1 MNESLQRMR
10 FRNYLVWMA
19 FMLILAGGSLKSL
32 AQKPFFKPSDLIVT
46 GVYYYPE
53 HWDSTQWDRDLGNIA
68 AMGFEF
74 VHYAEFAWVM
84 VEPQEGKFTFA
95 WLDKAVDLAA
105 KHGLKVIMCT
115 PTPTPP
121 AWLATAHPE
130 IFLWDENFVSQ
141 MHGARQ
147 NVSVCNE
154 LYRRYTA
161 AYVNALAEH
170 YGHDGRIMGWQVD
183 NEPYAPEDFSPAA
196 DQKFRAWLK
205 NKYQT
210 IDNLNLHWGAAFWGM
225 NYNDFEQVRCF
236 NPSHG
241 GSSPHAYLDFKRFSA
256 DMQAEFLNLQA
267 DIIRKHSDGKQWITT
282 NYTGSQKGADAR
294 RSTSLDFP
302 SYTMYPI
309 RVNNSNDPLSFRLGD
324 PKFMNYANAF
334 YRPVNGVTGVMELQP
349 GQVNWGE
356 INPQPQPGAVRMWL
370 YHAWAAGSDFACTY
384 RYRQPLY
391 GSEQYH
397 AGIVGT
403 DGVTPSQGGLEYSQF
418 MKEIIALR
426 KLYDSNSHLP
436 TDLQHRKTAILWNH
450 ENWWDLDFQKQTSQ
464 WNTFNHMSK
473 YLDAALSCGA
483 PVDMIG
489 EKDNF
494 SAYKMLIAPAYQL
507 VDSMLVDRLADYVQQ
522 GGNLVLTC
530 RTAQKNR
537 DGQLWQGPWAYPILK
552 LIGAKI
558 DFFDLMMPETKGT
571 VKMNGKMY
579 PWNNWGDVL
588 SPDAGTSSP
597 AVYANQFYA
606 GKSAV
611 VSRKLGKGTVTYVG
625 IDSEDGL
632 FEKDVLKSVYQKA
645 GISTDNLPKGIYVFW
660 RQGFNVA
667 VNYSSADYTLT
678 IPAGAHLLVGEKILK
693 PASVAVWK

>member
-1 MNESLQRMR
+1 MHTTRLRSCFIILTTIV
-10 FRNYLVWMA
+10 LVT
-19 FMLILAGGSLKSL
+19 IVIKKTD
-32 AQKPFFKPSDLIVT
+32 AQKSYFNPANLITT

-53 HWDSTQWDRDLGNIA
+53 HWDSTQWDRDLKNIA
-68 AMGFEF
+68 SMGFEF

-84 VEPQEGKFTFA
+84 VEPEEGKFTFG
-95 WLDKAVDLAA
+95 WLDKAVELAA
-105 KHGLKVIMCT
+105 KHGLKVVMCT

-121 AWLATAHPE
+121 AWLATSHPD
-130 IFLWDENFVSQ
+130 IFQWDQNFFPQ
-141 MHGARQ
+141 LHGARQ
-147 NVSVCNE
+147 NVSTCSEV
-154 LYRRYTA
+154 YRK
-161 AYVNALAEH
+161 YVRTYVTEQAKH
-170 YGHDGRIMGWQVD
+170 YGSDKRVMGWQVD
-183 NEPYAPEDFSPAA
+183 NEPYAPEDFSPEA
-196 DQKFRAWLK
+196 DAKFRIWLK

-210 IDNLNLHWGAAFWGM
+210 IENLNLHWGAAFWGI
-225 NYNDFEQVRCF
+225 NYSDFNQIRCF

-241 GSSPHAYLDFKRFSA
+241 GSSPHANLDYKRFCA

-267 DIIRKHSDGKQWITT
+267 DIIRKYSEVNQWITT

-294 RSTSLDFP
+294 LSTSLDFP

-309 RVNNSNDPLSFRLGD
+309 RMNSSDDPLSFRLGD

-403 DGVTPSQGGLEYSQF
+403 DGVTPSQGGLEYRQF
-418 MKEIIALR
+418 MREINELR
-426 KLYDSNSHLP
+426 NLYDKNAPLP
-436 TDLQHRKTAILWNH
+436 EKLQHRKIAILWNH
-450 ENWWDLDFQKQTSQ
+450 ENWWDIDFQKQTSQ

-483 PVDMIG
+483 PVDLIS

-494 SAYKMLIAPAYQL
+494 SDYKVLIAPAYQL
-507 VDSMLVDRLADYVQQ
+507 VDSILVDRWTKYAEN
-522 GGNLVLTC
+522 GGYLVLTC
-530 RTAQKNR
+530 RTGQKDR
-537 DGQLWQGPWAYPILK
+537 DGQLWQGPWASPILK

-558 DFFDLMMPETKGT
+558 DFFDLMMPETKGV
-571 VKMNGKMY
+571 VKMNGKEY
-579 PWNNWGDVL
+579 AWNNWGDVL
-588 SPDAGTSSP
+588 SPNAGTTSL
-597 AVYANQFYA
+597 AEYTNQFYA

-611 VSRKLGKGTVTYVG
+611 ISRKFGKGTVTYIG
-625 IDSEDGL
+625 IDSEDGV
-632 FEKDVLKSVYQKA
+632 FEKEVLKSVYTTA
-645 GISTDNLPKGIYVFW
+645 GIDTEDYPKGIYVFC
-660 RQGFNVA
+660 RQGFTVA
-667 VNYSSADYTLT
+667 VNYSSTDYQLT
-678 IPAGAHLLVGEKILK
+678 IPANAHLLVGEKILK
-693 PASVAVWK
+693 PAGVAVWK

>member
-1 MNESLQRMR
+1 MK
-10 FRNYLVWMA
+10 FGNYIASVA
-19 FMLILAGGSLKSL
+19 IVISLAGGINKTD
-32 AQKPFFKPSDLIVT
+32 AQKPWFSVADLITT

-53 HWDSTQWDRDLGNIA
+53 HWDSTQWERDLKNIS

-84 VEPQEGKFTFA
+84 VEPEEGKFTFG

-105 KHGLKVIMCT
+105 KHGLKVVMCT

-121 AWLATAHPE
+121 AWLATVHPE
-130 IFLWDENFVSQ
+130 IFLWDENFIPQ
-141 MHGARQ
+141 LHGARQ
-147 NVSVCNE
+147 NVSTCSDVYRKYVRNYVTE
-154 LYRRYTA
+154 LA
-161 AYVNALAEH
+161 KH
-170 YGHDGRIMGWQVD
+170 YGSDNRIMGWQVD
-183 NEPYAPEDFSPAA
+183 NEPYAPEDFSPEA
-196 DQKFRAWLK
+196 DAKFRIWLK

-210 IDNLNLHWGAAFWGM
+210 IGNLNLHWGSAFWGM
-225 NYNDFEQVRCF
+225 NYNDFDQIRCF

-241 GSSPHAYLDFKRFSA
+241 GSSPHAYLDYKRFSA
-256 DMQAEFLNLQA
+256 DMQAEFLNFQA
-267 DIIRKHSDGKQWITT
+267 DIIRKYSNESQWVTT

-294 RSTSLDFP
+294 RSTSLDFS

-309 RVNNSNDPLSFRLGD
+309 RMNSSNDPLSFRLGD

-334 YRPVNGVTGVMELQP
+334 YRPINGVTGVMELQP

-370 YHAWAAGSDFACTY
+370 FHAWAAGSDFACTY

-403 DGVTPSQGGLEYSQF
+403 DGVSPSRGGLEYRQF
-418 MKEIIALR
+418 MQEIRKLRDSYKQETKMPEEIIR
-426 KLYDSNSHLP
+426 
-436 TDLQHRKTAILWNH
+436 RKTAILWQH
-450 ENWWDLDFQKQTSQ
+450 ENWWDIDFQKQTSQ

-483 PVDMIG
+483 PADLIG

-494 SAYKMLIAPAYQL
+494 ADYKVLIAPAYQL
-507 VDSMLVDRLADYVQQ
+507 VDTALVARWTDYVQN

-530 RTAQKNR
+530 RTAQKDL
-537 DGQLWQGPWAYPILK
+537 DGQLWQGPWASPILK

-558 DFFDLMMPETKGT
+558 DFFDLMMPETKGV
-571 VKMNGKMY
+571 VKMNGKEY
-579 PWNNWGDVL
+579 AWNNWGDVL
-588 SPDAGTSSP
+588 SPGPGTKSL

-606 GKSAV
+606 GKSAAI
-611 VSRKLGKGTVTYVG
+611 SRKLGKGTVTYVG
-625 IDSEDGL
+625 VDSEDGV
-632 FEKDVLKSVYQKA
+632 FEKDVLKSVYNSA
-645 GISTDNLPKGIYVFW
+645 GINTENYPKGIYVFW
-660 RQGFNVA
+660 REGFKIA
-667 VNYSSADYTLT
+667 VNYSSGDYQLA
-678 IPAGAHLLVGEKILK
+678 IPSNTRLLVGEKTLK
-693 PASVAVWK
+693 PAGVAVWK